1 MIGHIHASLSFFRTI
16 ITDRSDLQWTDV
28 MARPQQA
35 GGIMNNHS
43 ADFLVESRIPTF
55 SLCRSINPQ
64 QTILSSKF
72 PHSYANRALNGD
84 IIVLSFSIHSS
95 FRFSM
100 SGFPACLLCGYLCR
114 FSLRYIFITAMSF
127 IAFSVQDLYPLRAA
141 LDHVMIVTIKIP
153 IYAYWRLIRTVP

>member
-1 MIGHIHASLSFFRTI
+1 MYALPFHFLELLSQTEVTSSGQTSWHGRNRQEASRTTI
-16 ITDRSDLQWTDV
+16 ALTSWRSLAFQ
-28 MARPQQA
+28 P
-35 GGIMNNHS
+35 
-43 ADFLVESRIPTF
+43 FPF
-55 SLCRSINPQ
+55 RSINPQ
-64 QTILSSKF
+64 QTILSSEF